1 MLRQRFTLP
10 LPNFM
15 PPMQEEVLPEIAE
28 ADLEAFFQIM
38 HSVYGFDFRD
48 YARASV
54 LRRLG
59 TIFKKYG
66 LPDMKALNER
76 LLRQREFFE
85 TFLHEF
91 RIGATELFRD
101 PMAWVA
107 LRKQVLPLFMGTPQ
121 IRIWHAG
128 VSTGEEVLSLA
139 ILLTEAGLYP
149 RAQIY
154 ATDIDP
160 KTLAIAPKARYPLR
174 HKRLYME
181 NYQQALP
188 EVPFSKYVREEGNEL
203 IFDPKLLENV
213 RFLKHNLV
221 SDEPF
226 SRFEMILCR
235 NVLIYFIPELQDR
248 VIRKFIRALV
258 PGGVLMIGTKES
270 LFWCKEAEK
279 TLAPINNI
287 ERLYRR
293 QV

>member
-1 MLRQRFTLP
+1 
-10 LPNFM
+10 
-15 PPMQEEVLPEIAE
+15 MQEEVLPEIAE

-59 TIFKKYG
+59 TILKKYG
-66 LPDMKALNER
+66 LPDMRALNQR
-76 LLRQREFFE
+76 LLKQREFFE
-85 TFLHEF
+85 TFLNEF

-101 PMAWVA
+101 PTAWVA
-107 LRKQVLPLFMGTPQ
+107 LRKQVLPLFVATPQ
-121 IRIWHAG
+121 IRVWHAG
-128 VSTGEEVLSLA
+128 ASTGEEVLSLA
-139 ILLTEAGLYP
+139 ILLTEAGLYS

-160 KTLAIAPKARYPLR
+160 RTLAIAPRARYPLR

-181 NYQQALP
+181 NFQQVLP
-188 EVPFSKYVREEGNEL
+188 DVPFSKYVHDEGNEMV
-203 IFDPKLLENV
+203 FNPSLLENV
-213 RFLKHNLV
+213 RFLRHNLV

-226 SRFEMILCR
+226 SRFELILCR
-235 NVLIYFIPELQDR
+235 NVLIYFTPELQDR

-279 TLAPINNI
+279 ILVPINNL

-293 QV
+293 QA

>member
-1 MLRQRFTLP
+1 MLA
-10 LPNFM
+10 
-15 PPMQEEVLPEIAE
+15 MQEEVLPEIAE

-38 HSVYGFDFRD
+38 HSVYGYDFRD

-66 LPDMKALNER
+66 LSDMKALNQR
-76 LLRQREFFE
+76 LLKQREFFE
-85 TFLHEF
+85 TFLNEF

-101 PMAWVA
+101 PSAWVA
-107 LRKQVLPLFMGTPQ
+107 LRKQVLPLFMTTTQ
-121 IRIWHAG
+121 IRVWHAG
-128 VSTGEEVLSLA
+128 ASTGEEVLSLA
-139 ILLTEAGLYP
+139 ILLTEAGLYS

-160 KTLAIAPKARYPLR
+160 KTLAIAPRARYPLR

-181 NYQQALP
+181 NFQQVLP
-188 EVPFSKYVREEGNEL
+188 DVPFSKYAHEEGNEL
-203 IFDPKLLENV
+203 VFDPRLLENV

-226 SRFEMILCR
+226 SRFELILCR
-235 NVLIYFIPELQDR
+235 NVLIYFTPELQDR

-279 TLAPINNI
+279 TLVPINNL

-293 QV
+293 QA

>member
-1 MLRQRFTLP
+1 
-10 LPNFM
+10 
-15 PPMQEEVLPEIAE
+15 MQEEVLPDIAE
-28 ADLEAFFQIM
+28 ADLEIFFQIM
-38 HSVYGFDFRD
+38 HASYGYDFRD

-54 LRRLG
+54 LRRLS

-66 LPDMKALNER
+66 LPDMKALNQR
-76 LLRQREFFE
+76 LLKQRDFFE
-85 TFLHEF
+85 TFLNEF

-101 PMAWVA
+101 PEAWVA
-107 LRKQVLPLFMGTPQ
+107 VRKQVLPLFMATAQ

-128 VSTGEEVLSLA
+128 ASTGEEVLSLA

-174 HKRLYME
+174 HKKLYTE
-181 NYQQALP
+181 NFQQVLP
-188 EVPFSKYVREEGNEL
+188 EVPFSKYIREEGSEL
-203 IFDPKLLENV
+203 VFDPKLLENV
-213 RFLKHNLV
+213 RFLRHNLV

-226 SRFEMILCR
+226 GRFEMILCR
-235 NVLIYFIPELQDR
+235 NVLIYFTPELQDR
-248 VIRKFIRALV
+248 VIQKFIRALV

-279 TLAPINNI
+279 TLVPINNI

>member
-1 MLRQRFTLP
+1 
-10 LPNFM
+10 
-15 PPMQEEVLPEIAE
+15 MQEEVLPEIAE

-59 TIFKKYG
+59 TILKKYG
-66 LPDMKALNER
+66 LPDMRALNQR
-76 LLRQREFFE
+76 LLKQREFFE
-85 TFLHEF
+85 TFLNEF

-101 PMAWVA
+101 PTAWVA
-107 LRKQVLPLFMGTPQ
+107 LRKQVLPLFVATTQ
-121 IRIWHAG
+121 IRVWHAG
-128 VSTGEEVLSLA
+128 ASTGEEVLSLA
-139 ILLTEAGLYP
+139 ILLTEAGLYS

-160 KTLAIAPKARYPLR
+160 RTLAIAPRARYPLR

-181 NYQQALP
+181 NFQQVLP
-188 EVPFSKYVREEGNEL
+188 DVPFSKYVHDEGNEMV
-203 IFDPKLLENV
+203 FNPSLLENV
-213 RFLKHNLV
+213 RFLRHNLV

-226 SRFEMILCR
+226 SRFELILCR
-235 NVLIYFIPELQDR
+235 NVLIYFTPELQDR

-279 TLAPINNI
+279 ILVPINNL

-293 QV
+293 QA

>member
-1 MLRQRFTLP
+1 
-10 LPNFM
+10 
-15 PPMQEEVLPEIAE
+15 MQEEVLPDISES
-28 ADLEAFFQIM
+28 DLETFFQIM
-38 HSVYGFDFRD
+38 HAVYGYDFRE

-66 LPDMKALNER
+66 LPDMKALNQR
-76 LLRQREFFE
+76 LLKQRDFFE

-101 PMAWVA
+101 PSAWVA
-107 LRKQVLPLFMGTPQ
+107 LRKQVLPLFMANQQ

-128 VSTGEEVLSLA
+128 ASTGEEVLSLA
-139 ILLTEAGLYP
+139 ILLTEMGLYS
-149 RAQIY
+149 RSQIY

-160 KTLAIAPKARYPLR
+160 KTLQIAPKARYPLR

-181 NYQQALP
+181 NFQQVLP
-188 EVPFSKYVREEGNEL
+188 DVPFSKYAREEGNEL
-203 IFDPKLLENV
+203 VFDPQLLQNV
-213 RFLKHNLV
+213 RFLRHNLV

-235 NVLIYFIPELQDR
+235 NVLIYFTPELQDR
-248 VIRKFIRALV
+248 VIRKFIQALV
-258 PGGVLMIGTKES
+258 PGGILMIGTKES

-279 TLAPINNI
+279 AFVPINSI

-293 QV
+293 QA

>member
-10 LPNFM
+10 LPNFI

-181 NYQQALP
+181 NYQQVLP
-188 EVPFSKYVREEGNEL
+188 DVPFSKYVREEGNEL

-279 TLAPINNI
+279 TLVPINNI